1 MNRSSARLAGALSLS
16 LALAGA
22 TVSAQPARPATA
34 ATPVEATRHAAAQQR
49 FERGLGLFDQNDFA
63 TALTEF
69 RASLELFSSPNVR
82 LYVGLCLLRTGHLA
96 EAHAELQR
104 TFNEARDLALTD
116 PNYVDARDAAQQ
128 ELARLQPRLGR
139 VVVRMPAA
147 VAGVAITANE
157 TELLT
162 AMLGI
167 PLSFDPG
174 PTTVTARAPGYLEF
188 RQTVQ
193 LIANTTTEVTIALQR
208 DPNGAS
214 RPAPTPAVTTPTAPT
229 DEPMAVLPRTALTVT
244 TGGGAR
250 VAGFVVGT
258 LGLASLAGFA
268 VLGNMAG
275 NRYDEVVA
283 ACRGRCR
290 DHTYDDAIREGETWQ
305 LLANVSLGAGLG
317 LSLIGVVM
325 IAVGGPRVV
334 EEGRTARSTVRPWF
348 DASRGTVGVGGAF

>member
-1 MNRSSARLAGALSLS
+1 MNRSSVRLAGALSLS
-16 LALAGA
+16 LALTGA
-22 TVSAQPARPATA
+22 TASAQPARPTPA

-49 FERGLGLFDQNDFA
+49 FERGLGLFDRDDFA

-128 ELARLQPRLGR
+128 EITRLQPRLGR
-139 VVVRMPAA
+139 VVVRMPSP
-147 VAGVAITANE
+147 VAGVTITANE
-157 TELLT
+157 TEILT

-174 PTTVTARAPGYLEF
+174 PTTLTARAPGHLEF

-193 LIANTTTEVTIALQR
+193 LLANATTEVSITLRR
-208 DPNGAS
+208 DPDAAS
-214 RPAPTPAVTTPTAPT
+214 RPAPTPAVTTPTAPSG
-229 DEPMAVLPRTALTVT
+229 EPMAVLPRTALTVT

-250 VAGFVVGT
+250 VAGFVVGA
-258 LGLASLAGFA
+258 LGLAALGGFA
-268 VLGNMAG
+268 VLGTMAG
-275 NRYDEVVA
+275 SRYDEVLA
-283 ACRGRCR
+283 ACRGRCQDR
-290 DHTYDDAIREGETWQ
+290 TRDDAIREGETWE
-305 LLANVSLGAGLG
+305 LLANVSLGAGIG
-317 LSLIGVVM
+317 LSLLGVVM

-334 EEGRTARSTVRPWF
+334 EEGRTARSPVRPWF
-348 DASRGTVGVGGAF
+348 DAARGTVGVGGAF